1 MHELQNLN
9 VYQIH
14 EIQNNVMN
22 QNYQQMRNQEYEQIR
37 QHGQRKDGV
46 LSQHGL

>member
-1 MHELQNLN
+1 MMLLLLMQMHELQNLN

-22 QNYQQMRNQEYEQIR
+22 QNYQQMR
-37 QHGQRKDGV
+37 
-46 LSQHGL
+46 SQ